1 MNMSGNTNADLAL
14 SYWGLPIFI
23 WFVIILFY
31 CHLCVAPTRAL
42 WIEKVLAKVN
52 ALAFWLNYKNDLRF
66 DRNKVVSHGKEI
78 NVSPEENIRK
88 NYKRLVSFFFFFL
101 CFTFSIVKRHRQ
113 MCSQRYLMDWTYIE
127 HELIVVAIG
136 WSRVRAC
143 GPISK
148 SVKLGPFPAYSIIWM
163 VCAILMSLGLI
174 KALMLFNGA
183 GLLPVKCSSSERAQH
198 SLWCV
203 HT

>member
-66 DRNKVVSHGKEI
+66 DRNKGVSHGKEI
-78 NVSPEENIRK
+78 NVSHEENFRK
-88 NYKRLVSFFFFFL
+88 NYKQSVSFFFFPSFVL
-101 CFTFSIVKRHRQ
+101 AYAGLFFPLIIHWRTDKLTFSIVKRHRQ

-127 HELIVVAIG
+127 HELIVVAVG

-143 GPISK
+143 GPIFK
-148 SVKLGPFPAYSIIWM
+148 SVKLGPFA
-163 VCAILMSLGLI
+163 C
-174 KALMLFNGA
+174 LFNNMN
-183 GLLPVKCSSSERAQH
+183 GLCHFGVFGIDKGLSVI
-198 SLWCV
+198 
-203 HT
+203 